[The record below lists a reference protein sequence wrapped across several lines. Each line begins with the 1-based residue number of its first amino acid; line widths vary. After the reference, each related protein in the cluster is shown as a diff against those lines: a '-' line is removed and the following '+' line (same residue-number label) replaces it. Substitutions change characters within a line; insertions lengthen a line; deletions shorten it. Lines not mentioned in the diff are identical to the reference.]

1 MGVIRRIGEGVDRLQ
16 QRHRVPAFTFATWR
30 KFSEDQAGNLAALI
44 AYYGFFS
51 IFPLLLVLV
60 SVLGIVLAG
69 HPGLQ
74 HRVLD
79 SALVN
84 FPVVGND
91 LRRNVHSLGG
101 HTALSLALGIA
112 IALWAGTQ
120 VVRQLENALNTVWN
134 VPFKRRPSI
143 MMSAARGVG
152 MLAILG
158 VILVV
163 AAAVGGLGGG
173 SGTWWWT
180 VGGVALSL
188 LLNVAVFLLAFR
200 VLTVAR
206 VTWSTVLPGA
216 LVAGAAWTVLQALG
230 GYYVGHEVRGASNT
244 YGTFAVVIGLLGW
257 LYVGGQVTLYAAELN
272 VVTAERLWPRSI
284 LHRPPTAADR
294 RALRRLAK
302 VEERRHGQEVR
313 TTLAEERTAGPG
325 GEAGEAARPGQAAR
339 PGRQGH
345 PARRPAT
352 VFALHAAERLARTES
367 RGQGGSR

>member
-1 MGVIRRIGEGVDRLQ
+1 MDVIRRIGEAVDRLQ
-16 QRHRVPAFTFATWR
+16 QRHRVPAFAFATWR
-30 KFSEDQAGNLAALI
+30 KFSEDQAGNLAALV

-51 IFPLLLVLV
+51 VFPLLLVLV
-60 SVLGIVLAG
+60 SVLGIVLSG

-91 LRRNVHSLGG
+91 LRRNVHSLSG
-101 HTALSLALGIA
+101 HSALSLALGIA
-112 IALWAGTQ
+112 LALWAGTQ
-120 VVRQLENALNTVWN
+120 VVRQLENALNSVWN
-134 VPFKRRPSI
+134 VPFKRRPNALVSV
-143 MMSAARGVG
+143 ARAVA
-152 MLAILG
+152 LLLILG

-163 AAAVGGLGGG
+163 AAAVGGIGAG

-180 VGGVALSL
+180 VAGVALSL
-188 LLNVAVFLLAFR
+188 GLNVGVFLLAFR

-216 LVAGAAWTVLQALG
+216 LIAGVAWTVLQALG
-230 GYYVGHEVRGASNT
+230 GYYVSHEVRGASNT

-272 VVTAERLWPRSI
+272 VVRAERLWPRSI
-284 LHRPPTAADR
+284 LRRPPTAADQ

-302 VEERRHGQEVR
+302 VEERRHGQEVH
-313 TTLAEERTAGPG
+313 TTLPEERGPTAGDE
-325 GEAGEAARPGQAAR
+325 GEDGKTAGDRA
-339 PGRQGH
+339 GRG
-345 PARRPAT
+345 PRRA
-352 VFALHAAERLARTES
+352 
-367 RGQGGSR
+367 G